1 MKKMISLLLLFAV
14 SLTVFSQQNI
24 PGINTDYLKKSKKQK
39 KIALILLG
47 GGATFFL
54 TGVVI
59 PKGELVHSGF
69 LGNDYENDGIKSAF
83 KLTGMLSMLGSIPLF
98 IASSKNKK
106 RAASLGFRMEKT
118 PSLQQQNF
126 VHHSYPAL
134 TLNLS
139 LQ

>member
-14 SLTVFSQQNI
+14 SLTVFSQQND
-24 PGINTDYLKKSKKQK
+24 PSPVLTKQDYLKKSKGQK
-39 KIALILLG
+39 TAAWILLG
-47 GGATFFL
+47 GGFL
-54 TGVVI
+54 CTALGSVSFNPDGPMGGESSNNTVFLVTGLAAM
-59 PKGELVHSGF
+59 G
-69 LGNDYENDGIKSAF
+69 
-83 KLTGMLSMLGSIPLF
+83 TSIPLF